1 MLQVIQNGL
10 NNAKTSVTDNTLLEK
25 NVGEQFSSS
34 FDEIFQSA
42 QADKNQKTEVS
53 EISMTANEES
63 KAEDFSD
70 IMNVRD
76 EDFYIAQDV
85 ASVRKKND
93 VQERP
98 DAALR
103 VNKKSDNGKKN
114 LDKMELA
121 SLLSKK
127 QEKKANVHLEINLE
141 RLPKNVSLKIKDVIA
156 KKSGE
161 KVDIEKIS
169 RDISILLLSQFQMK
183 EKNTDKKVTSE
194 TFAKNITSVALK
206 GEKLILKGSEK
217 LKQLKIAGKAES
229 SSSNK
234 ENKFSVGLKE
244 LLLLDREQLA
254 KNEVSNNKT
263 DNKIETLSV
272 NDNVRTG
279 NFHSDKT
286 AVTVEKGKK
295 QKTLL
300 SKTAG
305 TQSNTKD
312 ILEIKNGI
320 KENFSMPISNKPADS
335 EALAKNFQEQKV
347 ALYEQVTKQTKVL
360 LTSDKVSF
368 STFIR
373 PEEIGRVD
381 FKFVTK
387 DGKVNGK
394 IILQN
399 QEAADLFRSNVEDL
413 RAVFQRANVELDKLE
428 IQIAGRQPFET
439 GNFDFSGNSNNAA
452 GERNSQ
458 TQEKIADVGLHHAVK
473 AFDDGAA
480 VTEKSA
486 YSGNGIHLVI

>member
-10 NNAKTSVTDNTLLEK
+10 SNAKTSMTDNTLLEK

-42 QADKNQKTEVS
+42 QTDEKQKIEAP

-63 KAEDFSD
+63 KIEDFSD
-70 IMNVRD
+70 VMNVCD
-76 EDFYIAQDV
+76 EDFYVVQDV
-85 ASVRKKND
+85 ASECKKNNA
-93 VQERP
+93 QERP
-98 DAALR
+98 DAALQ
-103 VNKKSDNGKKN
+103 VNKKSDKGEKTFSKT
-114 LDKMELA
+114 ELT
-121 SLLSKK
+121 SLLPKK
-127 QEKKANVHLEINLE
+127 QEKKTHVRLEINLE

-161 KVDIEKIS
+161 KADIEGMS
-169 RDISILLLSQFQMK
+169 RDIGTLLLSQFQMK
-183 EKNTDKKVTSE
+183 EKNTNKKVTSE
-194 TFAKNITSVALK
+194 TFAKNVTSATLK
-206 GEKLILKGSEK
+206 GGKLILQGSEK
-217 LKQLKIAGKAES
+217 LKQLKIAGKVE
-229 SSSNK
+229 SSNK
-234 ENKFSVGLKE
+234 ENHFSMGLKE
-244 LLLLDREQLA
+244 LLLLDREQLT
-254 KNEVSNNKT
+254 KNDVSNNKA

-272 NDNVRTG
+272 NNNAKTE
-279 NFHSDKT
+279 NFHSGKT
-286 AVTVEKGKK
+286 AATAEKDKN
-295 QKTLL
+295 QKMLL
-300 SKTAG
+300 SKTKD
-305 TQSNTKD
+305 TLSNAKD
-312 ILEIKNGI
+312 VLEIKNGI

-335 EALAKNFQEQKV
+335 EALAKSFQEQKV

-399 QEAADLFRSNVEDL
+399 QDAADLFRSNVEDL

-428 IQIAGRQPFET
+428 IQIAGRQPFEA
-439 GNFDFSGNSNNAA
+439 GNFDFSGNSDNAA

-458 TQEKIADVGLHHAVK
+458 AQEKMADASLHHAVK

-480 VTEKSA
+480 ITEKSA